1 MNTSEQINELAV
13 ALAKAQAAIQP
24 AAKDKQNPAF
34 RSRYADLAS
43 VWDACRA
50 ALTENG
56 LSVVQIPTDA
66 GEGRI
71 GLITTLLHSS
81 GQWISGLLVLP
92 LVKNDPQGAGSAL
105 TYARRYA
112 LSAMVGVVADE
123 DDDGNGA
130 SGRQAPPQQRAQP
143 ATYTPPPAEQ
153 APSENVQAKL
163 RFLAFASEVVG
174 KPIRSWADALKVWKT
189 NYDEPQ
195 TMDEWRAAASAFRA
209 AVKPTQAGLSAE
221 YDEIEQTERQVSNG
235 AAGVAR

>member
-1 MNTSEQINELAV
+1 MNTSEQINELAA

-50 ALTENG
+50 ALAENG

-123 DDDGNGA
+123 DDDGNSA
-130 SGRQAPPQQRAQP
+130 SGRLAPPQQTQAAEPVRKTA
-143 ATYTPPPAEQ
+143 ANNGNPPAMMSD
-153 APSENVQAKL
+153 AQAKRIYAKRNGL
-163 RFLAFASEVVG
+163 GYSKDRFIDWLTERKFDHTRLTE
-174 KPIRSWADALKVWKT
+174 ADAARVIALLAEEE
-189 NYDEPQ
+189 DAL
-195 TMDEWRAAASAFRA
+195 AAAA
-209 AVKPTQAGLSAE
+209 
-221 YDEIEQTERQVSNG
+221 N
-235 AAGVAR
+235 

>member
-1 MNTSEQINELAV
+1 MNTSEQINELAA

-24 AAKDKQNPAF
+24 ASKDKTNPAF

-50 ALTENG
+50 ALAENG

-123 DDDGNGA
+123 DDDGNSA
-130 SGRQAPPQQRAQP
+130 SGRQAPQQRQTAELLPATINGANLKQADWEQRQP
-143 ATYTPPPAEQ
+143 AQQRPGSPPAMMSD
-153 APSENVQAKL
+153 AQAKRIYAKRNGL
-163 RFLAFASEVVG
+163 GYSKDRFIDWLTERKFDHTRLTE
-174 KPIRSWADALKVWKT
+174 ADADKVIGLLIAEE
-189 NYDEPQ
+189 NEI
-195 TMDEWRAAASAFRA
+195 AAAA
-209 AVKPTQAGLSAE
+209 
-221 YDEIEQTERQVSNG
+221 N
-235 AAGVAR
+235 